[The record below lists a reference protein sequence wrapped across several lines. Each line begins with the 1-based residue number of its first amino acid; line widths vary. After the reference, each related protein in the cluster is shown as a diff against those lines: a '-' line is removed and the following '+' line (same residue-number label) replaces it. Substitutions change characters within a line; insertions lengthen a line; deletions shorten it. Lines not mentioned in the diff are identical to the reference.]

1 MYSRSRGVRA
11 VGWLGTVLCCAVC
24 CAAGTCAAPRG
35 ARGAR
40 GAGLCVR
47 PQGCPALA
55 PPMHRALWLL
65 CLARVAD
72 AGRSRKKLSLEEEW
86 QKLDEFCQTLA
97 SCDTCMDN
105 AEVVNNKGCGWC
117 MESEVTARDP
127 GRQPAS
133 RRHRRHRRRHC
144 A

>member
-1 MYSRSRGVRA
+1 MRPLSRRA
-11 VGWLGTVLCCAVC
+11 ALL
-24 CAAGTCAAPRG
+24 
-35 ARGAR
+35 
-40 GAGLCVR
+40 
-47 PQGCPALA
+47 LA

-117 MESEVTARDP
+117 MESEVTARAPGQPREPPPPPAPPATTAPNATCGRRAISTDP
-127 GRQPAS
+127 GFVL
-133 RRHRRHRRRHC
+133 RRC
-144 A
+144 AVPKQRPLPQLF